1 MCTFVKNMVELYLA
15 VEKLIVD
22 ACCYECFF
30 NLLQENFNL
39 KHIAD
44 APLDRPDPQSTCDKE
59 RLRGLRKRCRKLR
72 LRLTQ
77 RSVMHCLHEL

>member
-1 MCTFVKNMVELYLA
+1 MYGAT
-15 VEKLIVD
+15 IVGFD
-22 ACCYECFF
+22 
-30 NLLQENFNL
+30 LMQENFNL

-59 RLRGLRKRCRKLR
+59 RLRGLRKRCKRLR

-77 RSVMHCLHEL
+77 RSVL

>member
-1 MCTFVKNMVELYLA
+1 MFACLLTGCFTCTVTNIGINMM
-15 VEKLIVD
+15 
-22 ACCYECFF
+22 
-30 NLLQENFNL
+30 QENFNL

-59 RLRGLRKRCRKLR
+59 RLRGLRKRCKKLR

-77 RSVMHCLHEL
+77 RSVL